1 MKTTMTAM
9 ALILSL
15 SACATQTEAP
25 APAAATP
32 PPATDTATEVAERTE
47 SERLNAF
54 FEDVFMEM
62 VMRSPQTQT
71 YLGIKEDYDK
81 WNDASD
87 ERAVEDFELETA
99 RYNQMKSEFDYDK
112 LDESAKLSYRL
123 YENQYQQDKQLD

>member
-32 PPATDTATEVAERTE
+32 PPATDTATEVAEMTE

-87 ERAVEDFELETA
+87 ERAIE
-99 RYNQMKSEFDYDK
+99 
-112 LDESAKLSYRL
+112 
-123 YENQYQQDKQLD
+123 